1 MRRKLFVRDNPERER
16 SCCNSASQPGR
27 EGQREENLTSSTTSL
42 LKPHSAFGADL
53 PTLGPSES
61 LLKLM
66 LLDKIEPRDVEEELT
81 VSTSETNRKPETQSA
96 STPPQMPP
104 PHSII
109 LSSPLSSPL
118 SPSLASSLLPSLSS
132 PMYLPLRH
140 NICCPSSLS
149 GGANVSHSLGQR
161 RNPQ

>member
-1 MRRKLFVRDNPERER
+1 MQQR
-16 SCCNSASQPGR
+16 QPGR

-96 STPPQMPP
+96 STPQMPP

-109 LSSPLSSPL
+109 LSSPMSETQHLLSIMYFRRSKC
-118 SPSLASSLLPSLSS
+118 LAFTW
-132 PMYLPLRH
+132 
-140 NICCPSSLS
+140 
-149 GGANVSHSLGQR
+149 
-161 RNPQ
+161 